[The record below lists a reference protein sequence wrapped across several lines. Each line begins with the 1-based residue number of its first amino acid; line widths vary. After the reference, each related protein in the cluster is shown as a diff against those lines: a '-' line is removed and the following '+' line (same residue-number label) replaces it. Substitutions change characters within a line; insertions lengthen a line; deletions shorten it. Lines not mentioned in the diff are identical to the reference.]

1 METRLR
7 ANDAA
12 SRPFSW
18 FLSFRSLFTLHPL
31 SEARKAESACVV
43 LTYEIASK
51 RLTWAS
57 MALPHLTRT
66 LFWSLLLPRPYLAR
80 RLQWTALCSSS
91 RQTLCHST
99 PGTSH
104 RTFYHEIIPS
114 RSFREQSPS
123 LWPRSSYRTRLILQQ
138 AEVCNEERVYS
149 QVSQA
154 RR

>member
-1 METRLR
+1 MVPFLPLIVHVTSTVGSQKSRECVRGPDLQGLRISYET
-7 ANDAA
+7 
-12 SRPFSW
+12 
-18 FLSFRSLFTLHPL
+18 
-31 SEARKAESACVV
+31 
-43 LTYEIASK
+43 ASK
-51 RLTWAS
+51 CLTWAS

-91 RQTLCHST
+91 RQTLCHSP

-114 RSFREQSPS
+114 RSFRKQSPS
-123 LWPRSSYRTRLILQQ
+123 LWPRSRYRTRLILQQ